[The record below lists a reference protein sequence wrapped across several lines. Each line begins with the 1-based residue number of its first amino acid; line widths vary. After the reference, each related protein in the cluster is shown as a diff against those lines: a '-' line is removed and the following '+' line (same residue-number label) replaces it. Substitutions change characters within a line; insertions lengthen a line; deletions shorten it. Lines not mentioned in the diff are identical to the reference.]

1 MPTQTDP
8 DFDVVVAGAGM
19 IGCTCAVAMAQS
31 GVRVALVDPGPINFK
46 RSRPIPIRVSA
57 INLATENIL
66 RALGAW
72 SVLKAESLSPF
83 RQIDVWDAGSPGQIT
98 FSAADAGLTH
108 LGHIIENEAITAALI
123 TRLSQLNTVSCFAG
137 DSIET
142 FKSDHD
148 GISIALASNQ
158 SINAKLLVGA
168 DGAESRVRSLAEISV
183 EKTPYNHQAIV
194 ATVSTELPHR
204 ETARQ
209 RFLDTGPLAFLPLQ
223 GGSSSIVWS
232 CSPQRFDELNALD
245 DAAFSAALTEASE
258 HRLGTITL
266 ASSRSSFPLINQH
279 ANQYIAPR
287 IVLVGDAAHTI
298 HPLAGL
304 GANLGFADAAA
315 LAEVIDNTYHT
326 GKDIGIRPL
335 LRRYERWRRGVNRL
349 TAKTMDVFY
358 HTFGTNRPGIQSL
371 RGAGLN
377 LVDQTSLA
385 KDFFMQHATGLRGDL
400 PKMAQKGSISSK

>member
-19 IGCTCAVAMAQS
+19 IGCTCAVAIAQS

-46 RSRPIPIRVSA
+46 HSRPNEIRVSA

-108 LGHIIENEAITAALI
+108 LGHIIENDAITAALI
-123 TRLSQLNTVSCFAG
+123 TRLSKLNTVSCFAG
-137 DSIET
+137 DSIKT
-142 FKSDHD
+142 CDTDHG
-148 GISIALASNQ
+148 GISITLNSKEKLK
-158 SINAKLLVGA
+158 AKLLVGA
-168 DGAESRVRSLAEISV
+168 DGAESRVRSLADISV
-183 EKTPYNHQAIV
+183 EKTPYNHQAII
-194 ATVSTELPHR
+194 ATVTTELPHR

-223 GGSSSIVWS
+223 DGSSSIVWS
-232 CSPQRFDELNALD
+232 CSPQRFDELNGLD
-245 DAAFSAALTEASE
+245 DAAFSAALTEAFE
-258 HRLGTITL
+258 NRLGTITL

-315 LAEVIDNTYHT
+315 LAEVIDNAHHT

-335 LRRYERWRRGVNRL
+335 LRRYERWRRGQNQLV
-349 TAKTMDVFY
+349 AKVVDALY
-358 HTFGTNRPGIQSL
+358 YTFGSNSLGIRSL
-371 RGAGLN
+371 RGFGFNCAQNIPLLN
-377 LVDQTSLA
+377 RLLVDY
-385 KDFFMQHATGLRGDL
+385 ATGCRGDQPRL
-400 PKMAQKGSISSK
+400 AQSDFRQ

>member
-8 DFDVVVAGAGM
+8 EFDVVVAGAGM
-19 IGCTCAVAMAQS
+19 IGCTCAVAIAQS

-46 RSRPIPIRVSA
+46 HSRLNGIRVSA
-57 INLATENIL
+57 VNLASENIL

-98 FSAADAGLTH
+98 FRAADAGLAH
-108 LGHIIENEAITAALI
+108 LGHIIENEAITAAL
-123 TRLSQLNTVSCFAG
+123 TTQLSQLGNISCFAG

-142 FKSDHD
+142 FESDHD
-148 GISIALASNQ
+148 GISIVLASKQN
-158 SINAKLLVGA
+158 INAKLLVGA

-204 ETARQ
+204 KTARQ

-223 GGSSSIVWS
+223 DGHSSIVWS
-232 CSPQRFDELNALD
+232 CSPQRFDELNDLD
-245 DAAFSAALTEASE
+245 DTAFSAALTEAFE
-258 HRLGTITL
+258 NRLGTIAL

-287 IVLVGDAAHTI
+287 IGLVGDAAHTI

-315 LAEVIDNTYHT
+315 LAEVINNAHHA
-326 GKDIGIRPL
+326 GKDIGIRPV
-335 LRRYERWRRGVNRL
+335 LRRYERWRRGENTV

-358 HTFGTNRPGIQSL
+358 HTFGTSRPGIQSL
-371 RGAGLN
+371 RGAGLQ
-377 LVDQTSLA
+377 LVDKTSLA
-385 KDFFMQHATGLRGDL
+385 KDFFMQYATGLRGDL
-400 PKMAQKGSISSK
+400 PKMAQKGPICSK

>member
-19 IGCTCAVAMAQS
+19 IGCTCAVAIAQS

-46 RSRPIPIRVSA
+46 HSRPNEIRVSA

-83 RQIDVWDAGSPGQIT
+83 RQIDVWDAGSSGQIT
-98 FSAADAGLTH
+98 FSAADAGLTRK
-108 LGHIIENEAITAALI
+108 GHIIENDAI
-123 TRLSQLNTVSCFAG
+123 TRLSKLNTVSCFAG
-137 DSIET
+137 DSIKT
-142 FKSDHD
+142 CDTDHG
-148 GISIALASNQ
+148 GISITLNSKEKLK
-158 SINAKLLVGA
+158 AKLLVGA
-168 DGAESRVRSLAEISV
+168 DGAESRVRSLADISV
-183 EKTPYNHQAIV
+183 EKTPFNHQAIV

-209 RFLDTGPLAFLPLQ
+209 RFSDTGPLAFLPLQ
-223 GGSSSIVWS
+223 DGSSSIVWS
-232 CSPQRFDELNALD
+232 CSPQRFDELNGLD
-245 DAAFSAALTEASE
+245 DAAFSAALTEAFE
-258 HRLGTITL
+258 NRLGTITL

-315 LAEVIDNTYHT
+315 LAEVIDNAHHT

-335 LRRYERWRRGVNRL
+335 LRRYERWRRGENRL

-377 LVDQTSLA
+377 LVDKTSLA
-385 KDFFMQHATGLRGDL
+385 KDFFMQYATGLRGDL
-400 PKMAQKGSISSK
+400 PKMAQKGSICSN

>member
-8 DFDVVVAGAGM
+8 DFGVVVAGAGM

-31 GVRVALVDPGPINFK
+31 GVRVALVDPGPINVK
-46 RSRPIPIRVSA
+46 HSRPNEIRVSA

-83 RQIDVWDAGSPGQIT
+83 RQIDVWDAGSSGQIT

-108 LGHIIENEAITAALI
+108 LGHIIENDAITAALI
-123 TRLSQLNTVSCFAG
+123 TRLSKLDTISCFAG
-137 DSIET
+137 DSIKT
-142 FKSDHD
+142 CDTDH
-148 GISIALASNQ
+148 GGVSITLNSKEKLK
-158 SINAKLLVGA
+158 AKLLVGA
-168 DGAESRVRSLAEISV
+168 DGAESGVRSLADISV

-209 RFLDTGPLAFLPLQ
+209 RFLDTGPLAFLPLRD
-223 GGSSSIVWS
+223 GSSSIVWS
-232 CSPQRFDELNALD
+232 CSPQRFDELNGLD
-245 DAAFSAALTEASE
+245 DAAFSAALTEAFE
-258 HRLGTITL
+258 NRLGTITL

-279 ANQYIAPR
+279 ANQYISPR

-315 LAEVIDNTYHT
+315 LAEVIDNAHHT

-335 LRRYERWRRGVNRL
+335 LRRYERWRRGENRL
-349 TAKTMDVFY
+349 TANTIDVFY
-358 HTFGTNRPGIQSL
+358 YTFGTNRPGIQSL

-377 LVDQTSLA
+377 LVDKTSLA
-385 KDFFMQHATGLRGDL
+385 KDFFMQYATGLRGDL
-400 PKMAQKGSISSK
+400 PKMAQKGSICSE

>member
-19 IGCTCAVAMAQS
+19 IGCTCAVAIAQS

-46 RSRPIPIRVSA
+46 HSRPNEIRVSA

-66 RALGAW
+66 RALGVW

-83 RQIDVWDAGSPGQIT
+83 RQIDVWDAGSSGQIT

-108 LGHIIENEAITAALI
+108 LGHIIENDAITAALI
-123 TRLSQLNTVSCFAG
+123 TRLSKLNTVSCFAG
-137 DSIET
+137 DSIKT
-142 FKSDHD
+142 CDTDHG
-148 GISIALASNQ
+148 GISITLNSKEKLK
-158 SINAKLLVGA
+158 AKLLVGA
-168 DGAESRVRSLAEISV
+168 DGAESRVRSLADISV
-183 EKTPYNHQAIV
+183 EKTPYNHQAII

-223 GGSSSIVWS
+223 DGSSSIVWS
-232 CSPQRFDELNALD
+232 CSPQRFDELNGLD
-245 DAAFSAALTEASE
+245 DAAFSAALTEAFE
-258 HRLGTITL
+258 NRLGTITL
-266 ASSRSSFPLINQH
+266 TSSRSSFLLINQH

-315 LAEVIDNTYHT
+315 LAEVIDNAHHT

-335 LRRYERWRRGVNRL
+335 LRRYERWRRGENRL

-377 LVDQTSLA
+377 LVDKTSLA
-385 KDFFMQHATGLRGDL
+385 KDFFMQYATGLRGDL
-400 PKMAQKGSISSK
+400 PKMAQKGPICSN